1 VTNEETLVIH
11 CVEEQDVEFV
21 VGCHVSMGLLLKLK
35 ELLVLPRMPRKLFER
50 RKLMQKN
57 YLEG

>member
-1 VTNEETLVIH
+1 
-11 CVEEQDVEFV
+11 VEEQAVEFV
-21 VGCHVSMGLLLKLK
+21 VDCHVSMVLLLRLI
-35 ELLVLPRMPRKLFER
+35 EPLVLPRMLRKLFER

>member
-1 VTNEETLVIH
+1 VTNEENLVIH

-21 VGCHVSMGLLLKLK
+21 VGCHVNMGLLLKLT
-35 ELLVLPRMPRKLFER
+35 EPLVLPGMLRKPFER

-57 YLEG
+57 C